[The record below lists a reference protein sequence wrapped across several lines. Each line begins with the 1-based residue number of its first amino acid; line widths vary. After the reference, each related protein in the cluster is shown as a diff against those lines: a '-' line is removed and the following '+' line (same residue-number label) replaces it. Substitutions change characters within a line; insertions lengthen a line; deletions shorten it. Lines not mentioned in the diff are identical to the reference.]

1 MRNTVLVG
9 ALLAGMIAT
18 PAAAEVTAQSDVGF
32 VVREVADV
40 SATPAETWRAMT
52 TPGAWWSSAHTFS
65 GSGANLSLSP
75 TVGGCFCERFPPPK
89 GAPATQPAGGVQHM
103 RVIYVEPNRVLRLSG
118 ALGPLQ
124 SEALAGT
131 LTMALRATDTGTHI
145 TWEYVVGGY
154 MRYKV
159 DQIAPAVDRM
169 LAEQI
174 SLLAAHI
181 AETSAPASAA
191 PATPAPATPK
201 PGKSPAAPPAKATS
215 PAASPATAP
224 GGDDAANDAA
234 RAAFDAALKKTP
246 PKRQGAQPRR

>member
-1 MRNTVLVG
+1 
-9 ALLAGMIAT
+9 LLAGAIAT
-18 PAAAEVTAQSDVGF
+18 PASAEVTAQSDVGF

-40 SATPAETWRAMT
+40 TATPAETWRAMT

-75 TVGGCFCERFPPPK
+75 TVGGCFCERFSSAQ
-89 GAPATQPAGGVQHM
+89 GRTGHAAGGGVQHM

-124 SEALAGT
+124 SEALTGT
-131 LTMALRATDTGTHI
+131 LTLALRATDTGTHI

-181 AETSAPASAA
+181 AKSTAPAAAPPAAAPKPGKAPAAQPAKAAAAPASAA
-191 PATPAPATPK
+191 PAPA
-201 PGKSPAAPPAKATS
+201 
-215 PAASPATAP
+215 AP

-234 RAAFDAALKKTP
+234 RAAFDAALKKVP
-246 PKRQGAQPRR
+246 PKRQGTPPRH

>member
-1 MRNTVLVG
+1 MRNMVLIG
-9 ALLAGMIAT
+9 ALLAGAIAT
-18 PAAAEVTAQSDVGF
+18 PASAEVTAQSDVGF
-32 VVREVADV
+32 VVREVTDV

-89 GAPATQPAGGVQHM
+89 GAPATQAAGGVQHM

-124 SEALAGT
+124 SEALTGT
-131 LTMALRATDTGTHI
+131 LTLALRATDTGTHI

-181 AETSAPASAA
+181 TKPSA
-191 PATPAPATPK
+191 
-201 PGKSPAAPPAKATS
+201 PAAPPAAAPKPGKA
-215 PAASPATAP
+215 PAAQPAKAAAAPVSSAPAAP

-234 RAAFDAALKKTP
+234 RAAFDAALKKAP
-246 PKRQGAQPRR
+246 PKRQGTPPRH

>member
-9 ALLAGMIAT
+9 AFLAGAIAT
-18 PAAAEVTAQSDVGF
+18 PASAEVTAQSEVGF

-40 SATPAETWRAMT
+40 SATPAETWRAMIA
-52 TPGAWWSSAHTFS
+52 PGGWWSSAHTFS

-89 GAPATQPAGGVQHM
+89 GAPASQQAGGVQHM

-181 AETSAPASAA
+181 AKSAA
-191 PATPAPATPK
+191 PAAAASRPGKAPAAPSA
-201 PGKSPAAPPAKATS
+201 GAASPAAPE
-215 PAASPATAP
+215 PAAP
-224 GGDDAANDAA
+224 GRDDAENDAA
-234 RAAFDAALKKTP
+234 RAAFDAALKKAP
-246 PKRQGAQPRR
+246 QPRQGTQPRH

>member
-1 MRNTVLVG
+1 MRNKVLVG
-9 ALLAGMIAT
+9 ALLAGAITM
-18 PAAAEVTAQSDVGF
+18 PASAEVTAQSDVGF

-52 TPGAWWSSAHTFS
+52 APGAWWSSAHTFS
-65 GSGANLSLSP
+65 GSGTNLSLSP

-89 GAPATQPAGGVQHM
+89 GTPATQPAGGVQHM

-124 SEALAGT
+124 SEALTGT

-181 AETSAPASAA
+181 AKPAA
-191 PATPAPATPK
+191 PVPAAPK
-201 PGKSPAAPPAKATS
+201 PGKATPAQPAKAPSPAAP
-215 PAASPATAP
+215 PATAP
-224 GGDDAANDAA
+224 GGDEAANDAA
-234 RAAFDAALKKTP
+234 RAAFDAALKKAP
-246 PKRQGAQPRR
+246 AKRPGAQPRR

>member
-9 ALLAGMIAT
+9 AFLAGMIAT
-18 PAAAEVTAQSDVGF
+18 PAPAEVTAQSEVGF

-89 GAPATQPAGGVQHM
+89 GAPATQQPGGVQHM

-181 AETSAPASAA
+181 AKPAA
-191 PATPAPATPK
+191 PAPATPK
-201 PGKSPAAPPAKATS
+201 PGKASPALPAKAAPPVAPTAG
-215 PAASPATAP
+215 AP

-234 RAAFDAALKKTP
+234 RAAFDAALKKAPQTH
-246 PKRQGAQPRR
+246 QGAQPHR

>member
-9 ALLAGMIAT
+9 ALLAGAVTT

-32 VVREVADV
+32 VIREVADV

-89 GAPATQPAGGVQHM
+89 GAPATQQAGGVQHM

-124 SEALAGT
+124 SEALTGT

-181 AETSAPASAA
+181 AKSSA
-191 PATPAPATPK
+191 
-201 PGKSPAAPPAKATS
+201 PAAPPAAAPKPGKA
-215 PAASPATAP
+215 PAAQPAKAAAAPVSAAPAPAPAAP

-234 RAAFDAALKKTP
+234 RAAFDAALKKAP
-246 PKRQGAQPRR
+246 PKRQGTPPRH

>member
-9 ALLAGMIAT
+9 AFVAGTIAT
-18 PAAAEVTAQSDVGF
+18 PAAAEVTAQSEVGF

-52 TPGAWWSSAHTFS
+52 SPGAWWSSAHTFS

-89 GAPATQPAGGVQHM
+89 GAPATQQPGGVQHM

-181 AETSAPASAA
+181 AKSSA
-191 PATPAPATPK
+191 
-201 PGKSPAAPPAKATS
+201 PAAPPAAAPKPGKAPIAQPAKAAAAPA
-215 PAASPATAP
+215 PAAPAAAAP

-246 PKRQGAQPRR
+246 PKRQGTPPRH

>member
-9 ALLAGMIAT
+9 ALLAGAIAT
-18 PAAAEVTAQSDVGF
+18 PASAEVTAQSDVGF
-32 VVREVADV
+32 VIREVADV
-40 SATPAETWRAMT
+40 AATPAETWRAMT

-89 GAPATQPAGGVQHM
+89 GAPATQQAGGVQHM

-124 SEALAGT
+124 SEALTGT

-145 TWEYVVGGY
+145 AWEYVVGGY

-181 AETSAPASAA
+181 A
-191 PATPAPATPK
+191 
-201 PGKSPAAPPAKATS
+201 KSTTPAAPPAAAPKPGKAPTAQPAKAAAAPA
-215 PAASPATAP
+215 PAAPAPAAP

-234 RAAFDAALKKTP
+234 RAAFDAALKKAP
-246 PKRQGAQPRR
+246 PKRQGTPPRH